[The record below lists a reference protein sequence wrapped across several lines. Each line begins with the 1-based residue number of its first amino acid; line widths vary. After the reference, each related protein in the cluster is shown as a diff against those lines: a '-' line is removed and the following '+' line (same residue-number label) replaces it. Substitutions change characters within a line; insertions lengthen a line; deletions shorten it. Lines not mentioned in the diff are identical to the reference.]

1 MLSWT
6 NPNAHSSC
14 REGIVGGVWATSVSF
29 SRREREEEG
38 ARRGR
43 DEEGGSGKMVEA
55 VVGTRGMIGCGPM
68 GDTRATG
75 GCGKRSKSYH

>member
-14 REGIVGGVWATSVSF
+14 RGGIVGGVWATIVSL

-38 ARRGR
+38 VRRGR
-43 DEEGGSGKMVEA
+43 DEEGWSGCMLEA
-55 VVGTRGMIGCGPM
+55 VVGMRGVIGCGPM

-75 GCGKRSKSYH
+75 GCGKRTKG